1 MAIHFNSQKERF
13 AYLRGEYHEITPV
26 LASETASEMEKSG
39 ILNAENA
46 EKCAK
51 SEIKRKKSSTKP
63 KNANE
68 TVKNENPEAKSEKK
82 SRKKASKSKKKE
94 KKDDEVQAE

>member
-39 ILNAENA
+39 SLTAENA
-46 EKCAK
+46 EKGAK
-51 SEIKRKKSSTKP
+51 TKTKRKKSAP
-63 KNANE
+63 K
-68 TVKNENPEAKSEKK
+68 
-82 SRKKASKSKKKE
+82 KKKE

>member
-39 ILNAENA
+39 SLTAENA
-46 EKCAK
+46 EKGAK
-51 SEIKRKKSSTKP
+51 SEVKRKKSATKP
-63 KNANE
+63 KK
-68 TVKNENPEAKSEKK
+68 T
-82 SRKKASKSKKKE
+82 KKKE